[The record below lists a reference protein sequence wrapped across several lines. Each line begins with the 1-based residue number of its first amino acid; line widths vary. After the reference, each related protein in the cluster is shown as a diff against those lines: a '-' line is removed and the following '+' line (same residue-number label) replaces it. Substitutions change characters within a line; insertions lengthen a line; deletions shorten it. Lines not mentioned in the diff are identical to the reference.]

1 MPQSLTKNYVHIT
14 FSTRKRQP
22 LIDEGISHELYS
34 YIGGICSNLESF
46 PVEVGG
52 HTDHIH
58 ILCLLSK
65 NIHLAKLVEE
75 IKTHSSKWIK
85 SKGAQYEQFYWQIG
99 YGAFS
104 VGTDKVVTIQQYI
117 RNQKQH
123 HQVKSFQEE
132 YRELLKEFCVE
143 YDERY
148 VWD

>member
-22 LIDEGISHELYS
+22 LIDEGIRHELYA
-34 YIGGICSNLESF
+34 YIGGICTNIESF

-65 NIHLAKLVEE
+65 NIYLAKLVEE

-85 SKGAQYEQFYWQIG
+85 SKGVQYEQFYWQVG

-104 VGTDKVVTIQQYI
+104 VGPERVDEIQQYI
-117 RNQKQH
+117 HNQQQH
-123 HQVKSFQEE
+123 HRVKTFQDE
-132 YRELLKEFCVE
+132 YRELLKTFGVE